1 MTEHRTPGD
10 LSPERFREVGYRAID
25 LVTEHFER
33 VHEVET
39 LPDRTPREV
48 ATLFDEPL
56 PEGGES
62 AEEILDDWEE
72 RVYPNATQNGSP
84 RWFGYVKGS
93 GTQIGVLA
101 DALAAAVN
109 MNAWGQIGGPS
120 ATEVELQSI
129 EWLAEM
135 IGYPSDCGG
144 VLTSGGSM
152 ANHAAI
158 YAALQRATD
167 FDAAE
172 RGLRSSETEGRFTLY
187 TSAHEHHSSVERVA
201 SMIGIGTESVR
212 YVPCDGD
219 YRMRPAALEDAIEDD
234 LAAGHAPFCV
244 VGQVG
249 SINVGAVDP
258 LSDLADVC
266 DTYGLWFHA
275 DGACGAV
282 GASLPEKSSLYDG
295 LDRADSVTLDPH
307 KWLSVPY
314 ACGCVLFRDED
325 VQIRSFAM
333 DADYL
338 DKTADEAYHGRYYS
352 SMGPELSRPFR
363 ALKVWMSL
371 KHRGLEG
378 YREQFRR
385 SIRCAEHLHEL
396 VVEADDFEAL
406 HRPTLFIYSFRY
418 VPRELAEGA
427 TKNERAELHREAY
440 LDWLNQRITDDLRR
454 TGEAFLTTTNV
465 DGRTVL
471 RMSICSHRTT
481 TADVERTVD
490 LLRDIGDR
498 TDRNEREAWMD
509 RH

>member
-1 MTEHRTPGD
+1 MSEHRRRDDLTP
-10 LSPERFREVGYRAID
+10 EEFREAGHRAIE
-25 LVTEHFER
+25 LIAEHFER
-33 VHEVET
+33 VHDVET

-48 ATLFDEPL
+48 AALFDEPL
-56 PEGGES
+56 PERGES
-62 AEEILDDWEE
+62 AHEILDDWEDY
-72 RVYPNATQNGSP
+72 VYPNATHNGSP

-120 ATEVELQSI
+120 ATEVERQSI

-144 VLTSGGSM
+144 LLTSGGSM
-152 ANHAAI
+152 ANHTAI
-158 YAALQRATD
+158 YAALQYATG

-172 RGLRSSETEGRFTLY
+172 EGVRSSETDGRFTLY

-201 SMIGIGTESVR
+201 SMIGVGTDSIR
-212 YVPCDGD
+212 YVQCDD
-219 YRMRPAALEDAIEDD
+219 EFRMRPAALEDAIEAD
-234 LAAGHAPFCV
+234 LAAGHSPFCV

-266 DTYGLWFHA
+266 DDYDLWFHA

-282 GASLPEKSSLYDG
+282 GACLPEKAGLYEG

-314 ACGCVLFRDED
+314 ACGCVLFRDEN

-333 DADYL
+333 DANYL
-338 DKTADEAYHGRYYS
+338 DKTADDAYHGLYYS

-385 SIRCAEHLHEL
+385 TIRCAERLHEL
-396 VVEADDFEAL
+396 VGAADDFEEL

-418 VPRELAEGA
+418 VPPDLAEGA
-427 TKNERAELHREAY
+427 TEHDRIGFHRAAY

-454 TGEAFLTTTNV
+454 TGEAFLTTTKV

-471 RMSICSHRTT
+471 RMSVCSHRTT
-481 TADVERTVD
+481 TEDVERTVD
-490 LLRDIGDR
+490 LLRGFGER
-498 TDRNEREAWMD
+498 TDRNEREAWSEQ
-509 RH
+509 H